1 MSKLVSKIIENMT
14 KDKNIKDKL
23 ETDVVAPLIGKI
35 YNGIKP
41 YIMFIMF
48 IHTLIIILLIMI
60 IFMLLR
66 KNNVY

>member
-14 KDKNIKDKL
+14 KDKSIKDKI
-23 ETDVVAPLIGKI
+23 ESDVVVPLIGKI
-35 YNGIKP
+35 YNNIKP
-41 YIMFIMF
+41 YIMFVIF